1 MNNDFKNKY
10 RVESKNNNQKRFTSK
25 DDVRAM
31 SKQERVKRVRKI
43 RLRLATVS
51 LSLGILLGAAR
62 ISWSSKL

>member
-62 ISWSSKL
+62 IS